1 MPRRGGGGSARA
13 SPTRA
18 RSPVS
23 NVPARAPPPPPAP
36 VAQAA
41 PPAGMAQPRQP
52 GMLAQIATT
61 AAGVAVGSAAGHMI
75 TGAMMGGGRDHDQPA
90 EVQQQ
95 PQQISTQPMYASQQ
109 QQQGEGGPCQMQMK
123 QFLECAQT
131 QHDIT
136 LCQGFNEAL
145 RECKMS
151 YGMSVWAVCD
161 QLLSWISL
169 LKEQTLFIN
178 ILCMHRLLDSY
189 MRLIGFIFNSWS
201 LYESN
206 CVPENFWCKTKI
218 HQ

>member
-36 VAQAA
+36 VPHSAPQASV
-41 PPAGMAQPRQP
+41 AQPRQP
-52 GMLAQIATT
+52 GMFAQMATT
-61 AAGVAVGSAAGHMI
+61 AAGVAVGSAVGH
-75 TGAMMGGGRDHDQPA
+75 TLGAAMMGGGRDQPA
-90 EVQQQ
+90 EVQTQ
-95 PQQISTQPMYASQQ
+95 PASAPQPMYVNQQ
-109 QQQGEGGPCQMQMK
+109 QQLGEGGPCQLQMK

-151 YGMSVWAVCD
+151 YGMSV
-161 QLLSWISL
+161 
-169 LKEQTLFIN
+169 
-178 ILCMHRLLDSY
+178 
-189 MRLIGFIFNSWS
+189 
-201 LYESN
+201 
-206 CVPENFWCKTKI
+206 
-218 HQ
+218 